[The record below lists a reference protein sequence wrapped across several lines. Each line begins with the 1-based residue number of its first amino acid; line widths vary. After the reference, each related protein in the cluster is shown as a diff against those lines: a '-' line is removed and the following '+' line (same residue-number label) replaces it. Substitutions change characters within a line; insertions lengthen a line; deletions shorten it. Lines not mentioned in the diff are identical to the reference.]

1 MRLCPKRGP
10 ATPNGPG
17 RRVRDSPSA
26 NLGVVP
32 PNQLEC
38 PHGHLTYGARPRCAD
53 THILGAQAC
62 SVCHVGVAVE
72 FVFLGPFEVR
82 VDDEAV
88 DTGGMR
94 QRGLLAILALN
105 PNEVVSTDR
114 LIDQLWAGEP
124 PSTALHTVQVFV
136 SRLRRALGAAGG
148 RLVTR
153 GRGYALEIDVDE
165 IDAIRCERLY
175 TSARAALAIGDHS
188 RAANLLRDALTL
200 WRGVPLADFTY
211 EPFAQ
216 AAIARLDELKLSC
229 REELIEAELAL
240 GRHQQLIPELEAFVR
255 EQPLRERPRGQLML
269 ALYRCGRQAE
279 ALEDFREARQ
289 KLIDE
294 LGVEPG
300 AALRELHEAIL
311 RQDSS
316 LDVPAPPSETARTES
331 GQGVSSASEQHGPST
346 RGNGGAEIPV
356 ETGAPRRARTARK
369 VVTIL
374 FADLVDVTGLTR
386 RLDPEALHR
395 LTSRYFDEMR
405 AVLERHGGTVEL
417 YLGDAVMAIFGV
429 PVVHEDD
436 ALRAVRAAAGMRDA
450 LPGLNR
456 ELEQTWDVRLD
467 IRIGVNTGEVIVGD
481 RAQREPLAAGAAV
494 KFAKQIQEAAV
505 AGEILIG
512 EPTRRL
518 VTGAVQIEPVER
530 GSQEG
535 AGAIDAVRLVDVL
548 PAGSPWRASR
558 FHSPLV
564 GRVRQLEALSSVF
577 SNIAADE
584 ACHLYTVLGSA
595 GVGKSR
601 LAVEFI
607 QRLGDGVTVLEGRCL
622 PYGEGITYWPL
633 ADALRELASSGEPAG
648 AKLSV
653 DTIAAQVADEPKAQL
668 IAERVAAVLGVGAPV
683 ACAPE
688 ETFWAVRKLLEAL
701 ASRRP
706 LIVVFDDV
714 HWAEPTF
721 LDLIEHVADYSRGCP
736 IFILCLA
743 RPELLD
749 QRPGWSGGKLNAT
762 CVLLEPLS
770 YDDCAELIAN
780 LRGAVP
786 LPAKSQARITEA
798 AEGNPLF
805 AEELLAMVVDDAQA
819 SLRGAERASDEEL
832 RLSLPPTIQALLSAR
847 LELLP
852 DDERALI
859 ELAAVE
865 GTQFHRGAL
874 DELAPDRSE
883 VSLDRSL
890 SALVRR
896 DLIRPD
902 RATFAGEQAFRFRH
916 VLIRD
921 AAYESLQK
929 DARAELHE
937 RFAAWLE
944 RTAGTQLSEFEEI
957 VGYHL
962 EHAYRYVQ
970 LLRGTD
976 ADAQALAARASR
988 RLESA
993 GRRALSRSDLPAAIG
1008 LLERAAALPVDDDP
1022 LRPTLLVDLA
1032 ATEIEAGKLARAKS
1046 VLAEAVG
1053 LAATQHD
1060 ARASAHVEVQRQF
1073 LQLEE
1078 VTGQGTSEAKQVVE
1092 RVLPV
1097 FESAGDHLGLCRALR
1112 LRGHSDW
1119 LEAHAAAA
1127 ARAWEEAA
1135 EHASL
1140 AGAERE
1146 RIELLTWVASSLFF
1160 GPTPVDEAIIT
1171 CDEIRGA
1178 VSADAA
1184 AEAATLHPLAGLHA
1198 MAGRFALAREL
1209 LATSRALRADIDPT
1223 LNLAV
1228 SHPRAIVEML
1238 AGDPAAAE
1246 MYLKADSDTLDEMK
1260 DEALLSTTDAFRA
1273 QAILAQGRDEEA
1285 EHYTRL
1291 SEKRAATND
1300 LLTQIIWRSVRA
1312 RVLARRGSIDQAE
1325 PLARQAVSLAEQTDF
1340 LNQRADAL
1348 VDLAHVLRQAG
1359 RLEEARS
1366 TGAEALHLYQQKGNS
1381 VAAASA
1387 RSLLAQLSDDI
1398 TTRGASS
1405 KTVAA
1410 GPSHSPSS

>member
-1 MRLCPKRGP
+1 
-10 ATPNGPG
+10 
-17 RRVRDSPSA
+17 
-26 NLGVVP
+26 
-32 PNQLEC
+32 
-38 PHGHLTYGARPRCAD
+38 
-53 THILGAQAC
+53 
-62 SVCHVGVAVE
+62 VE
-72 FVFLGPFEVR
+72 FIFLGPFEVR
-82 VDDEAV
+82 VDHEAV

-105 PNEVVSTDR
+105 RNEVVSTDR
-114 LIDQLWAGEP
+114 LIDQLWGGEP

-136 SRLRRALGAAGG
+136 SRLRKALAGG
-148 RLVTR
+148 ADRLVTR
-153 GRGYALEIDVDE
+153 GPGYALEIDADA
-165 IDAIRCERLY
+165 IDAARCERMY
-175 TSARAALAIGDHS
+175 TSARAALATGDYP
-188 RAANLLRDALTL
+188 RAESLLRDALAL
-200 WRGVPLADFTY
+200 WQGVPLADFTY

-240 GRHQQLIPELEAFVR
+240 GRHQQLVPELEAFVR

-279 ALEDFREARQ
+279 ALEDFREARH

-300 AALRELHEAIL
+300 VALRALHDAIL
-311 RQDSS
+311 RQDAS
-316 LDVPAPPSETARTES
+316 LDLPVPSSESTGPQLSQGDAPALEQA
-331 GQGVSSASEQHGPST
+331 VSPIQPT
-346 RGNGGAEIPV
+346 RGNGDAESRV
-356 ETGAPRRARTARK
+356 ETDAPRRVRKARK
-369 VVTIL
+369 VVTVL
-374 FADLVDVTGLTR
+374 FADVVDVTGLAR
-386 RLDPEALHR
+386 RLDPEALHQ
-395 LTSRYFDEMR
+395 LMSRYFNEMR

-456 ELEQTWDVRLD
+456 ELEQTWGVRLD
-467 IRIGVNTGEVIVGD
+467 MRIGVNTGEVIVGD
-481 RAQREPLAAGAAV
+481 RARGEPLAAGAAV
-494 KFAKQIQEAAV
+494 RFAKQIQEEAAP
-505 AGEILIG
+505 GEILIG
-512 EPTRRL
+512 QATCRL
-518 VTGAVQIEPVER
+518 VTGAVRIEAVER
-530 GSQEG
+530 DSRAG
-535 AGAIDAVRLVDVL
+535 AGPIDAVRLIYVR
-548 PAGSPWRASR
+548 PAGSPGRPRR

-564 GRVRQLEALSSVF
+564 GRRRQLEALSSVF
-577 SNIAADE
+577 SNIAADR

-601 LAVEFI
+601 LAAEFVE
-607 QRLGDGVTVLEGRCL
+607 QLGDGVTVLAGRCL

-633 ADALRELASSGEPAG
+633 ADALRELASSGGGPGE
-648 AKLSV
+648 KLSV
-653 DTIAAQVADEPKAQL
+653 ETIAEQVPDEPKAQL

-706 LIVVFDDV
+706 LIVVFDDM

-721 LDLIEHVADYSRGCP
+721 LDLIEHIADYSRGCP
-736 IFILCLA
+736 IFILCMA

-749 QRPGWSGGKLNAT
+749 ERPGWSGGKLNAT

-770 YDDCAELIAN
+770 HDDCAELVAN
-780 LRGAVP
+780 LRGSMP
-786 LPAKSQARITEA
+786 LSANSEARIAEA

-805 AEELLAMVVDDAQA
+805 AEELLAMIIDDTQA
-819 SLRGAERASDEEL
+819 GRGAGGRASDDAS

-852 DDERALI
+852 EDERALV
-859 ELAAVE
+859 ELASVE

-874 DELAPDRSE
+874 DELDPGRSDVAVE
-883 VSLDRSL
+883 RSL

-937 RFAAWLE
+937 RFAGWLE
-944 RTAGTQLSEFEEI
+944 RTVGTRIPEFEEI

-962 EHAYRYVQ
+962 ELAYQYVE
-970 LLRGTD
+970 LLRGTG
-976 ADAQALAARASR
+976 ADAQSLAARAAR

-1032 ATEIEAGKLARAKS
+1032 ATEIEAGKLRRANS
-1046 VLAEAVG
+1046 VLVQAMG
-1053 LAATQHD
+1053 LAAAHHD

-1078 VTGQGTSEAKQVVE
+1078 VTGQGTNEAKEVVE

-1112 LRGHSDW
+1112 LRAYAHW

-1127 ARAWEEAA
+1127 AGAWSEAA
-1135 EHASL
+1135 EHARL

-1160 GPTPVDEAIIT
+1160 GPTPVDEAIVG
-1171 CDEIRGA
+1171 CEQIRGA
-1178 VSADAA
+1178 VKADAA

-1198 MAGRFALAREL
+1198 MGGRFALAREL

-1260 DEALLSTTDAFRA
+1260 DESLLSTTDAFRA

-1285 EHYTRL
+1285 EHFTRL
-1291 SEKRAATND
+1291 SEERAAPSD

-1312 RVLARRGSIDQAE
+1312 RVLARRGNIEEAE
-1325 PLARQAVSLAEQTDF
+1325 SLARQAVSLAEQTDF

-1359 RLEEARS
+1359 RHEEALS
-1366 TGAEALHLYQQKGNS
+1366 TGAEALDLYQQKGNS

-1387 RSLLAQLSDDI
+1387 RSLLAHLSDDI
-1398 TTRGASS
+1398 TTRGGTSQ
-1405 KTVAA
+1405 TVAA
-1410 GPSHSPSS
+1410 GPNHSPSG

>member
-1 MRLCPKRGP
+1 
-10 ATPNGPG
+10 
-17 RRVRDSPSA
+17 
-26 NLGVVP
+26 
-32 PNQLEC
+32 
-38 PHGHLTYGARPRCAD
+38 
-53 THILGAQAC
+53 
-62 SVCHVGVAVE
+62 VE
-72 FVFLGPFEVR
+72 LIFLGPFEVR

-105 PNEVVSTDR
+105 RNEVVSTDR
-114 LIDQLWAGEP
+114 LIDDLWAGEP
-124 PSTALHTVQVFV
+124 PSTAVHTVQVFV
-136 SRLRRALGAAGG
+136 SRLRRALGAAAD

-165 IDAIRCERLY
+165 IDAGRCERLY
-175 TSARAALAIGDHS
+175 TDARAAIATGDYP
-188 RAANLLRDALTL
+188 RAESLLRRSLAL

-216 AAIARLDELKLSC
+216 AAIARLEELKLSC

-240 GRHQQLIPELEAFVR
+240 GRHEQLMPELEAFVH
-255 EQPLRERPRGQLML
+255 EQPLRERARGQLML
-269 ALYRCGRQAE
+269 ALYRCGRHAE

-300 AALRELHEAIL
+300 VGLRELHAAIL
-311 RQDSS
+311 RQDAS
-316 LDVPAPPSETARTES
+316 LDLPGPLSQSSRTEQGQNVSPSGEHAAPPVR
-331 GQGVSSASEQHGPST
+331 PT
-346 RGNGGAEIPV
+346 RDDGDAEITVGTEP
-356 ETGAPRRARTARK
+356 PLRQRKARK
-369 VVTIL
+369 VVTVL
-374 FADLVDVTGLTR
+374 FADLVDFTGLTR

-395 LTSRYFDEMR
+395 LMSRYFEEMR
-405 AVLERHGGTVEL
+405 AVLERHGGAVEL
-417 YLGDAVMAIFGV
+417 YVGDAVMAVFGV
-429 PVVHEDD
+429 PAVHEDD

-456 ELEQTWDVRLD
+456 ELEQTWGVRVG

-481 RAQREPLAAGAAV
+481 RTQGEPLAAGVVV
-494 KFAKQIQEAAV
+494 KFAKQIQEAAA
-505 AGEILIG
+505 AGEIRIG
-512 EPTRRL
+512 EPTWRL

-530 GSQEG
+530 SGPEG
-535 AGAIDAVRLVDVL
+535 AEVDAVRLVDVL
-548 PAGSPWRASR
+548 PPGTPGRSR
-558 FHSPLV
+558 RFNSPLV
-564 GRVRQLEALSSVF
+564 GRVRQLDALSSAF
-577 SNIAADE
+577 SNIAADQ

-601 LAVEFI
+601 LGVEFVE
-607 QRLGDGVTVLEGRCL
+607 RLGDAVTVLEGRCL

-633 ADALRELASSGEPAG
+633 ADALRELASSGEPSG

-653 DTIAAQVADEPKAQL
+653 DTIAEQVAGDPKAQL
-668 IAERVAAVLGVGAPV
+668 IAERVAAVLGVGDPV

-701 ASRRP
+701 ASHRP

-721 LDLIEHVADYSRGCP
+721 LDLVEHIADYSRGCP
-736 IFILCLA
+736 IFVLCLA

-770 YDDCAELIAN
+770 YEDCAELIAN
-780 LRGAVP
+780 LRGAVS

-805 AEELLAMVVDDAQA
+805 AEELLAMVIDDAQA
-819 SLRGAERASDEEL
+819 GRAGVERSSDDAS

-852 DDERALI
+852 EDERALV
-859 ELAAVE
+859 ELASVE
-865 GTQFHRGAL
+865 GTQFHRGVL
-874 DELAPDRSE
+874 EELAPDRSE
-883 VSLDRSL
+883 MSLDRSL
-890 SALVRR
+890 NALIRR

-937 RFAAWLE
+937 RFAAWVE
-944 RTAGTQLSEFEEI
+944 RTAGSQISEFEEI

-962 EHAYRYVQ
+962 EYAYRYVR
-970 LLRGTD
+970 LLRGVD
-976 ADAQALAARASR
+976 SDAQSLAARAAR

-1008 LLERAAALPVDDDP
+1008 LLERAVALPVDDDP

-1032 ATEIEAGKLARAKS
+1032 ATQIEAGKLTRAKS
-1046 VLAEAVG
+1046 VLIEAVG
-1053 LAATQHD
+1053 LAATQRD
-1060 ARASAHVEVQRQF
+1060 ARAGAHVEVQLQF
-1073 LQLEE
+1073 LRLEE
-1078 VTGQGTSEAKQVVE
+1078 VTDEGTAEAERVVA

-1112 LRGHSDW
+1112 LRAYLHW
-1119 LEAHAAAA
+1119 IEAHAAAA

-1135 EHASL
+1135 EHARL

-1160 GPTPVDEAIIT
+1160 GPTPVDEAIIS
-1171 CDEIRGA
+1171 CEQIRGE

-1184 AEAATLHPLAGLHA
+1184 AEAAVLNPLAGLHA

-1209 LATSRALRADIDPT
+1209 LATSRALLADIDPT
-1223 LNLAV
+1223 LNSAV

-1238 AGDPAAAE
+1238 AGEPAAAE
-1246 MYLKADSDTLDEMK
+1246 AYLKADSDTLDDME
-1260 DEALLSTTDAFRA
+1260 DEAFLSTTDAFRA
-1273 QAILAQGRDEEA
+1273 QALLAQERDKEA

-1291 SEKRAATND
+1291 SEQRAATSD
-1300 LLTQIIWRSVRA
+1300 VLTQMMWRSVRA
-1312 RVLARRGSIDQAE
+1312 RVLARRGDIKLAE
-1325 PLARQAVSLAEQTDF
+1325 ALAGEAVSLGEQTDF
-1340 LNQRADAL
+1340 LDHRADAL
-1348 VDLAHVLRQAG
+1348 LDFAHILHQAG
-1359 RLEEARS
+1359 RREEARAR
-1366 TGAEALHLYQQKGNS
+1366 GAEALGLYQQKGNS
-1381 VAAASA
+1381 VAAVSASSFLD
-1387 RSLLAQLSDDI
+1387 RVTDDI
-1398 TTRGASS
+1398 TTHSDPADAA
-1405 KTVAA
+1405 AA
-1410 GPSHSPSS
+1410 GPIVCE

>member
-1 MRLCPKRGP
+1 M
-10 ATPNGPG
+10 
-17 RRVRDSPSA
+17 
-26 NLGVVP
+26 
-32 PNQLEC
+32 
-38 PHGHLTYGARPRCAD
+38 
-53 THILGAQAC
+53 
-62 SVCHVGVAVE
+62 E
-72 FVFLGPFEVR
+72 FIFLGPFEVR
-82 VDDEAV
+82 VEREAV

-105 PNEVVSTDR
+105 RNEVVSTDR

-136 SRLRRALGAAGG
+136 SRLRRALGSAAHC
-148 RLVTR
+148 LVTR
-153 GRGYALEIDVDE
+153 GRGYALEIDDDS
-165 IDAIRCERLY
+165 IDADRCERLY
-175 TSARAALAIGDHS
+175 TRARAAQATGDYS
-188 RAANLLRDALTL
+188 RAEGLLRDALAL

-216 AAIARLDELKLSC
+216 AAIARLEELKLSC
-229 REELIEAELAL
+229 REELIDAELAL
-240 GRHQQLIPELEAFVR
+240 GRHQQLMPDLEAFVR
-255 EQPLRERPRGQLML
+255 EQPLRERARGQLML

-279 ALEDFREARQ
+279 ALADFREARR

-300 AALRELHEAIL
+300 VALRELHDAIL
-311 RQDSS
+311 RQDAS
-316 LDVPAPPSETARTES
+316 LDIAVPPPENIQPEL
-331 GQGVSSASEQHGPST
+331 GQGVASAREQSDQPVST
-346 RGNGGAEIPV
+346 RGKADAETPV
-356 ETGAPRRARTARK
+356 PTAPLRPIRKARK
-369 VVTIL
+369 VVTVL
-374 FADLVDVTGLTR
+374 FSDLVDLTGLTG

-405 AVLERHGGTVEL
+405 ALLERHGATVEL

-436 ALRAVRAAAGMRDA
+436 ALRALRAAAGMRDA
-450 LPGLNR
+450 LPDLNR
-456 ELEQTWDVRLD
+456 ELEQTWGVRVG

-481 RAQREPLAAGAAV
+481 RAEGEPLATGAAV
-494 KFAKQIQEAAV
+494 KLAKQIQEAAA

-512 EPTRRL
+512 QATSRL
-518 VTGAVQIEPVER
+518 VAGAVQVEPVQL
-530 GSQEG
+530 GSQDG
-535 AGAIDAVRLVDVL
+535 GGAIDAVRLMKVL
-548 PAGSPWRASR
+548 PPGSPGRPRR

-577 SNIAADE
+577 SNIEADQ
-584 ACHLYTVLGSA
+584 ACHLYTLLGSA

-601 LAVEFI
+601 LGAEFVE
-607 QRLGDGVTVLEGRCL
+607 RLADGVTVLAGRCL

-633 ADALRELASSGEPAG
+633 ADALRELASSGGGPG
-648 AKLSV
+648 ANVSV
-653 DTIAAQVADEPKAQL
+653 DTIAEQVADEPNARL
-668 IAERVAAVLGVGAPV
+668 IAERVAAVLGVGPPV

-701 ASRRP
+701 ASRQP

-721 LDLIEHVADYSRGCP
+721 LDLIEHLADYSRGCP
-736 IFILCLA
+736 IFILCMA

-749 QRPGWSGGKLNAT
+749 ERPGWSGGKLNAT

-770 YDDCAELIAN
+770 NDDCAELIAN
-780 LRGAVP
+780 LRGP
-786 LPAKSQARITEA
+786 LPLPVKSAARIAEA

-805 AEELLAMVVDDAQA
+805 AEELLAMVIDEKQAGRGSGEQALDDA
-819 SLRGAERASDEEL
+819 S

-852 DDERALI
+852 EDERAVV
-859 ELAAVE
+859 ELASVE
-865 GTQFHRGAL
+865 GTQFHRGAVA
-874 DELAPDRSE
+874 ELAPGRSG

-890 SALVRR
+890 NALVRR

-902 RATFAGEQAFRFRH
+902 RPMFAGEQAFRFRH
-916 VLIRD
+916 VLIRE

-929 DARAELHE
+929 DARADLHE

-944 RTAGTQLSEFEEI
+944 RTAGSRITEFEEI

-962 EHAYRYVQ
+962 EHSYGYVR
-970 LLRGTD
+970 LLQGTG
-976 ADAQALAARASR
+976 AGAQALAARASR

-993 GRRALSRSDLPAAIG
+993 GRRALRRSDLPAAIG
-1008 LLERAAALPVDDDP
+1008 LLERAAALPIDEDP

-1032 ATEIEAGKLARAKS
+1032 ATQIEAGKLTRAKS
-1046 VLAEAVG
+1046 VLVEAAG
-1053 LAATQHD
+1053 LAAAQHD

-1078 VTGQGTSEAKQVVE
+1078 VTGQGTDEAKRVVE

-1097 FESAGDHLGLCRALR
+1097 FEGAGDHLGLCRALR
-1112 LRGHSDW
+1112 LRAYLHW
-1119 LEAHAAAA
+1119 IEAHAAEA

-1135 EHASL
+1135 EHARL

-1160 GPTPVDEAIIT
+1160 GPTPVDEAIIS
-1171 CDEIRGA
+1171 CEQIRGE
-1178 VSADAA
+1178 VSVDVA

-1198 MAGRFALAREL
+1198 MGGRFALARDL
-1209 LATSRALRADIDPT
+1209 LATSRALLADIDPT
-1223 LNLAV
+1223 LNSAV

-1246 MYLKADSDTLDEMK
+1246 AYLKADSDTLDDMK

-1273 QAILAQGRDEEA
+1273 QALLAQGRDDEA

-1291 SEKRAATND
+1291 SEQRAETSD
-1300 LLTQIIWRSVRA
+1300 LLTQMMWRSIRG
-1312 RVLARRGSIDQAE
+1312 RVLARRGDMEQAE
-1325 PLARQAVSLAEQTDF
+1325 LLARQAVSLAEQTDF
-1340 LNQRADAL
+1340 LNQHADVLLDLAHILHQAGRPEMARARAADAL
-1348 VDLAHVLRQAG
+1348 D
-1359 RLEEARS
+1359 
-1366 TGAEALHLYQQKGNS
+1366 LYQRKGNS
-1381 VAAASA
+1381 VAAES
-1387 RSLLAQLSDDI
+1387 
-1398 TTRGASS
+1398 ASS
-1405 KTVAA
+1405 FLAHLSGNVTTPSGSSGELAA
-1410 GPSHSPSS
+1410 GPIVRQ

>member
-1 MRLCPKRGP
+1 MEL
-10 ATPNGPG
+10 
-17 RRVRDSPSA
+17 
-26 NLGVVP
+26 
-32 PNQLEC
+32 
-38 PHGHLTYGARPRCAD
+38 
-53 THILGAQAC
+53 I
-62 SVCHVGVAVE
+62 
-72 FVFLGPFEVR
+72 FLGPFEVR

-88 DTGGMR
+88 DAGGMR

-105 PNEVVSTDR
+105 RNEVVSTDQ
-114 LIDQLWAGEP
+114 LIDQLWGGEP

-136 SRLRRALGAAGG
+136 SRLRRALGAGAD

-153 GRGYALEIDVDE
+153 GRGYALEIDADE
-165 IDAIRCERLY
+165 IDAGRCERLY
-175 TSARAALAIGDHS
+175 TSARAAIAIGDHS
-188 RAANLLRDALTL
+188 RAESLLRDALAL
-200 WRGVPLADFTY
+200 WRGFPLADFTY

-216 AAIARLDELKLSC
+216 AAIARLEELKLSC

-255 EQPLRERPRGQLML
+255 EQPLRERARGQLML

-300 AALRELHEAIL
+300 VALRELHEAIL
-311 RQDSS
+311 RQDAS
-316 LDVPAPPSETARTES
+316 LDVPLPPSERTPAEW
-331 GQGVSSASEQHGPST
+331 GRGDAPTSEQPVPYT
-346 RGNGGAEIPV
+346 RGEGDAEIV
-356 ETGAPRRARTARK
+356 AGTQAPTRLRTARK
-369 VVTIL
+369 VVTVL
-374 FADLVDVTGLTR
+374 FADLVDLTGLAR

-395 LTSRYFDEMR
+395 LTSLYFNEMR
-405 AVLERHGGTVEL
+405 AVLERHGATVEL

-429 PVVHEDD
+429 PIVHEDD
-436 ALRAVRAAAGMRDA
+436 AVRAVRAAAGMRGA
-450 LPGLNR
+450 LPDLNR
-456 ELEQTWDVRLD
+456 ELEQTWGVRLG

-481 RAQREPLAAGAAV
+481 RAHGEPLAAGAAV
-494 KFAKQIQEAAV
+494 RFAKQLQEVAA
-505 AGEILIG
+505 AGEILLG
-512 EPTRRL
+512 EPTRHL
-518 VTGAVQIEPVER
+518 VTGAVQIEPVQG

-535 AGAIDAVRLVDVL
+535 GGAIDAVRLVDVL
-548 PAGSPWRASR
+548 PPGSLGRARR

-577 SNIAADE
+577 SNIAADQ

-601 LAVEFI
+601 LGAEFI
-607 QRLGDGVTVLEGRCL
+607 ERLGDGVTVLEGRCL

-633 ADALRELASSGEPAG
+633 ADALRELASSGEPSG

-653 DTIAAQVADEPKAQL
+653 DTIAEQVAEEPKAQL

-701 ASRRP
+701 ASHRP

-721 LDLIEHVADYSRGCP
+721 LDLIEHIADYSRGCP

-770 YDDCAELIAN
+770 YDDCAELMAN
-780 LRGAVP
+780 LSGPVP
-786 LPAKSQARITEA
+786 LPATSEARIAEA
-798 AEGNPLF
+798 ADGNPLF
-805 AEELLAMVVDDAQA
+805 VEELLAMVIDDNQAGRRGRERPSDDA
-819 SLRGAERASDEEL
+819 S

-852 DDERALI
+852 EDERALV
-859 ELAAVE
+859 ELASVE
-865 GTQFHRGAL
+865 GTQFHRGVL
-874 DELAPDRSE
+874 EELAPARSE
-883 VSLDRSL
+883 VSLDRTL

-902 RATFAGEQAFRFRH
+902 RATFAGDQAFRFRH

-921 AAYESLQK
+921 AAYESLRK

-937 RFAAWLE
+937 RFAGWLE
-944 RTAGTQLSEFEEI
+944 RTAGTRVPEFEEI

-962 EHAYRYVQ
+962 ELAYQYVR
-970 LLRGTD
+970 LLRGAD
-976 ADAQALAARASR
+976 ADAHALAARASR

-993 GRRALSRSDLPAAIG
+993 GRRALRRSDLPAAIG

-1022 LRPTLLVDLA
+1022 LRATLLVDLA
-1032 ATEIEAGKLARAKS
+1032 ATEIEAGKLTKAKS
-1046 VLAEAVG
+1046 ALVK
-1053 LAATQHD
+1053 AAQL
-1060 ARASAHVEVQRQF
+1060 ASAHDDACASASVEVQRQF
-1073 LQLEE
+1073 LKLEE
-1078 VTGQGTSEAKQVVE
+1078 VTVQGTNEANQVVE

-1097 FESAGDHLGLCRALR
+1097 FEEAGDHLGLSRALR
-1112 LRGHSDW
+1112 LRAYLHW
-1119 LEAHAAAA
+1119 IEAHAAAA

-1135 EHASL
+1135 EHARL

-1146 RIELLTWVASSLFF
+1146 RIELLMWVASSLFF
-1160 GPTPVDEAIIT
+1160 GPAPVDEAIIT
-1171 CDEIRGA
+1171 CEQIRRD

-1198 MAGRFALAREL
+1198 MGGRFALAREL
-1209 LATSRALRADIDPT
+1209 LATSRDLLADIDPT
-1223 LNLAV
+1223 LSLGV

-1238 AGDPAAAE
+1238 AGDPATAE
-1246 MYLKADSDTLDEMK
+1246 AYLKADSDALDEMMG
-1260 DEALLSTTDAFRA
+1260 LLSTTDAFRA

-1285 EHYTRL
+1285 EHYTKL
-1291 SEKRAATND
+1291 SEQRAATSD

-1312 RVLARRGSIDQAE
+1312 RVLARRGSTDEAE
-1325 PLARQAVSLAEQTDF
+1325 SLARQAVSLAAQTDF
-1340 LNQRADAL
+1340 LNQRGDAL
-1348 VDLAHVLRQAG
+1348 LDLAHVLHEAG
-1359 RLEEARS
+1359 RPEAARAS
-1366 TGAEALHLYQQKGNS
+1366 AAEALDLYQQKGNS

-1387 RSLLAQLSDDI
+1387 SSFLAHVGEDI
-1398 TTRGASS
+1398 TTRRGSS
-1405 KTVAA
+1405 QTIAA
-1410 GPSHSPSS
+1410 GPVISHQANDSRRG

>member
-1 MRLCPKRGP
+1 MSGLLPCYLFRVGP
-10 ATPNGPG
+10 
-17 RRVRDSPSA
+17 VLE
-26 NLGVVP
+26 LG
-32 PNQLEC
+32 L
-38 PHGHLTYGARPRCAD
+38 
-53 THILGAQAC
+53 
-62 SVCHVGVAVE
+62 
-72 FVFLGPFEVR
+72 LGPFEVR
-82 VDDEAV
+82 IDHGAPVAL
-88 DTGGMR
+88 GGVR
-94 QRGLLAILALN
+94 QRALLAVLALHAN
-105 PNEVVSTDR
+105 QVVSTDR
-114 LIDQLWAGEP
+114 LIDELWGEHP

-136 SRLRRALGAAGG
+136 SRLRGALGPAGE
-148 RLVTR
+148 RLLTR
-153 GRGYALEIDVDE
+153 PPGYVLELGADE
-165 IDAIRCERLY
+165 IDAARCKRLY
-175 TSARAALAIGDHS
+175 DGGRSMLGAGDAAGAAALLQTAE
-188 RAANLLRDALTL
+188 TL
-200 WRGVPLADFTY
+200 WRGPPLADFSY

-216 AAIARLDELKLSC
+216 AAIARFEELRLSC
-229 REELIEAELAL
+229 REEMIEAELAL
-240 GRHQQLIPELEAFVR
+240 GRHQQLVPELEAFVR
-255 EQPLRERPRGQLML
+255 ERPLRERARGQLML

-300 AALRELHEAIL
+300 VALRELHAAIL
-311 RQDSS
+311 RQDAS
-316 LDVPAPPSETARTES
+316 LDVPEPRSESARADQRQGAAPAREQVAPPIS
-331 GQGVSSASEQHGPST
+331 PT
-346 RGNGGAEIPV
+346 RGDGDAEITV
-356 ETGAPRRARTARK
+356 AAEAPPRLRKARK
-369 VVTIL
+369 VVTVL
-374 FADLVDVTGLTR
+374 FADLVDFTGLTR

-395 LTSRYFDEMR
+395 LMSRYFEEMR
-405 AVLERHGGTVEL
+405 AVLERHGGTVEGFV
-417 YLGDAVMAIFGV
+417 GDAVMAVFGV

-456 ELEQTWDVRLD
+456 EFEQTWGVRVG
-467 IRIGVNTGEVIVGD
+467 IRVGVNTGEVIVGD
-481 RAQREPLAAGAAV
+481 RTEGEPLAAGVVV
-494 KFAKQIQEAAV
+494 KFAKQIQEAAA

-512 EPTRRL
+512 QPTCRL
-518 VTGAVQIEPVER
+518 VTAAVQIEPVER
-530 GSQEG
+530 SSLEG
-535 AGAIDAVRLVDVL
+535 AEAIDAVRLVDVL
-548 PAGSPWRASR
+548 PPGTSGRPRR

-577 SNIAADE
+577 SNIAADR

-601 LAVEFI
+601 LGVEFVET
-607 QRLGDGVTVLEGRCL
+607 LGDGVTVLEGRCL

-633 ADALRELASSGEPAG
+633 ADALRELASSGERAG

-653 DTIAAQVADEPKAQL
+653 DTIAEQVAEEPKAQL
-668 IAERVAAVLGVGAPV
+668 IAERVAAVLGVGAPI

-721 LDLIEHVADYSRGCP
+721 LDLIEHIADYSRGCP

-770 YDDCAELIAN
+770 YDDCAELMAN
-780 LRGAVP
+780 LRGPVS
-786 LPAKSQARITEA
+786 LPAKSEARIAEA

-805 AEELLAMVVDDAQA
+805 VEELLAMVIDDTQAGRRGGELASDDA
-819 SLRGAERASDEEL
+819 S

-852 DDERALI
+852 EDERALV
-859 ELAAVE
+859 EVASVE
-865 GTQFHRGAL
+865 GTQFHRGVL
-874 DELAPDRSE
+874 EELAPGRSE

-937 RFAAWLE
+937 RFADWLE
-944 RTAGTQLSEFEEI
+944 RTVSTRIPEFEEI

-962 EHAYRYVQ
+962 EHAYRYVR
-970 LLRGTD
+970 LLRGAD
-976 ADAQALAARASR
+976 ADAQSLAARASR

-1022 LRPTLLVDLA
+1022 LRLTLLVDLA
-1032 ATEIEAGKLARAKS
+1032 ATQIEAGKLTRAKS
-1046 VLAEAVG
+1046 VLTEAVG
-1053 LAATQHD
+1053 LAAVQND
-1060 ARASAHVEVQRQF
+1060 ARASAHAEVQRQF

-1097 FESAGDHLGLCRALR
+1097 FERAGDHLGLCRALR
-1112 LRGHSDW
+1112 LRAYSHW

-1135 EHASL
+1135 EHARL

-1171 CDEIRGA
+1171 CEQIRGE

-1260 DEALLSTTDAFRA
+1260 DETLLSTTDAFRA
-1273 QAILAQGRDEEA
+1273 QALLAQGRDEEA

-1291 SEKRAATND
+1291 SEERAAPSD

-1312 RVLARRGSIDQAE
+1312 RVLARRGNIDQAE
-1325 PLARQAVSLAEQTDF
+1325 SLAREAVSLAEQTDF

-1348 VDLAHVLRQAG
+1348 IDLAHVLRQAG
-1359 RLEEARS
+1359 RHEEARS
-1366 TGAEALHLYQQKGNS
+1366 TGAEALHLYQQKGNL

-1387 RSLLAQLSDDI
+1387 RSLLAHLSDDI
-1398 TTRGASS
+1398 TTRSGLSQ
-1405 KTVAA
+1405 TVAA